1 MRTFYKNIPN
11 ILTLMRMAAVPV
23 FIVLMRDG
31 QLYAAICVF
40 LAAEITDVLDG
51 IIARRYNFIT
61 PFGKIAD
68 PLADKLM
75 QLTALFMLA
84 DRDMILKII
93 PWLVLFKELFLLI
106 SGLYLI
112 RKKVDMSSKWFG
124 KLTSV
129 LFFIAIMM
137 AFFGVPRV
145 ITDIMLWICVGMALF
160 AAVMYILNYLKQVRP
175 SKDEAVQDQAGELG
189 S

>member
-1 MRTFYKNIPN
+1 MSAFYRNIPN
-11 ILTLMRMAAVPV
+11 LLTLLRMAAVPV
-23 FIVLMRDG
+23 FIFLMNKG
-31 QLYAAICVF
+31 KLFAAICVF

-51 IIARRYNFIT
+51 IIARRYNFVT

-84 DRDMILKII
+84 DKDMILKII

-106 SGLYLI
+106 SGLYLM

-129 LFFIAIMM
+129 LLFIAIMM
-137 AFFGVPRV
+137 AFFGVPRA
-145 ITDIMLWICVGMALF
+145 ITDTMFWICVGMALF
-160 AAVMYILNYLKQVRP
+160 ASAMYIRNYLKQVRP
-175 SKDEAVQDQAGELG
+175 QANDNAQ
-189 S
+189 

>member
-1 MRTFYKNIPN
+1 MSTFCRNIPN
-11 ILTLMRMAAVPV
+11 LLTLLRMAAVPV
-23 FIVLMRDG
+23 FIVQMLEG
-31 QLYAAICVF
+31 KIFAAIIVF

-51 IIARRYNFIT
+51 IIARRYNYIT
-61 PFGKIAD
+61 LFGKIAD

-75 QLTALFMLA
+75 QLSALFMLA
-84 DRDMILKII
+84 EKDMILKII
-93 PWLVLFKELFLLI
+93 PWLVLLKELFLLI

-129 LFFIAIMM
+129 LLFIAIMM
-137 AFFGVPRV
+137 AFFGVPRA

-160 AAVMYILNYLKQVRP
+160 AALMYIRNYLRQVRP
-175 SKDEAVQDQAGELG
+175 SYHEEPL
-189 S
+189 